1 WGGPPRAAGRPPRGR
16 PPPPPPPAPDLW
28 GLFIEDLNDA
38 LDGGLNAELIRNGD
52 FEFNEADREGW
63 NALTGWETVGEVEVR
78 REDPVHANNAHH
90 VRAVGPAVLVNE
102 GWDGIGLAADA
113 RFRFSCFARAQ
124 GDPVELAV
132 EIGDGSA
139 RAAFTVRQGDWQ
151 RVDLDLTAVRDERGE
166 LSIAVPADAVV
177 DLDCVSLRPLGS
189 DGEPLTFRLDL
200 LAALQELRPSFIRFP
215 GGCLAH
221 GLGLENMY
229 HWKRT
234 IGPRHEREQIRNL
247 WGYHQ
252 SRQIGYVEYFELC
265 EATGATPIPIVAAGV
280 CCQNTPGG
288 GAPIPESEMDAYVQD
303 VLDLVEFANGGTD
316 TAWGAKRAAL
326 GHPEPFGLRYL
337 GIGNE
342 DEITDAF
349 RDRYARIEDAVVAA
363 HPEITVIGTTGPQP
377 FGPDYEAGWAYARER
392 GTPMVDEHG
401 YQVPRWFHQNIDR
414 YESYDPAEAKVYI
427 GEYAARSSTVRSAL
441 AEAAYMIGL
450 ERRPEVVKLASY
462 APLLARV
469 GHTQWVPDLIYF
481 TAEDV
486 LPSAS
491 YHVQQMFGA
500 ERGERVHSVELDGVQ
515 GEPVALPTAGTA
527 KLRSDHATVAF
538 TGLVLDGNPLPDAV
552 TAPGGEGVLLGGI
565 DPRDAELEFTAVRR
579 DGEEGFTV
587 RLGPEAPQSFLE
599 VFAGGWQNKSTGVA
613 RSSDGI
619 SENDHGPIPWPGVRT
634 GEPVRMRIRL
644 EGPRVRVWVDGELR
658 HDYEQDLR
666 PEQRVVAGALSRGAL
681 SDGTGEYVV
690 RLVNATASART
701 AEVVLPGAPGPVR
714 ADVRL
719 LAGVSDPDAGRP
731 FEASP
736 VTPVDSY
743 LKGDSGFDLE
753 LPPWSFATAVVRPVG

>member
-1 WGGPPRAAGRPPRGR
+1 MGGAPPAARRPR
-16 PPPPPPPAPDLW
+16 PPPAAPDLW

-52 FEFNEADREGW
+52 FEFNEADRDGW
-63 NALTGWETVGEVEVR
+63 NALTGWEVVGEVEVR
-78 REDPVHANNAHH
+78 RADPVHGNNAHH
-90 VRAVGPAVLVNE
+90 LRAVGPAVLVNE
-102 GWDGIGLAADA
+102 GWDPIRVAAGERLRLA
-113 RFRFSCFARAQ
+113 CFARAQ
-124 GDPVELAV
+124 GEAARIEA
-132 EIGDGSA
+132 EIGDGLA
-139 RAAFTVRQGDWQ
+139 RAGFTVAPGDWQ
-151 RVDLDLTAVRDERGE
+151 RVEVDLAAAADGRGALRLAAPE
-166 LSIAVPADAVV
+166 GTVV
-177 DLDCVSLRPLGS
+177 DLDCVSLRPLGA
-189 DGEPLTFRLDL
+189 DGQPLTFRQDL

-252 SRQIGYVEYFELC
+252 SRQIGYLEYFELC
-265 EATGATPIPIVAAGV
+265 LATGATPIPIVAAGV

-288 GAPIPESEMDAYVQD
+288 GKPIPEPDMAEYLQD

-349 RDRYARIEDAVVAA
+349 RDRYARIEDAVRAA
-363 HPEITVIGTTGPQP
+363 HPEVMVIGTTGPQP

-414 YESYDPAEAKVYI
+414 YEAYDPAGAKVYI

-450 ERRPEVVKLASY
+450 ERRPEVVRLASY

-481 TAEDV
+481 NGDEV

-491 YHVQQMFGA
+491 YHVQRMFGA
-500 ERGERVHSVELDGVQ
+500 ERGERVHAVELEGVQ
-515 GEPVALPTAGTA
+515 GEPVGLPDAGTVM
-527 KLRSDHATVAF
+527 LRSDHATVAF

-552 TAPGGEGVLLGGI
+552 TASGGEGVLLGGI
-565 DPRDAELEFTAVRR
+565 DPRDAELEFSAVRR

-599 VFAGGWQNKSTGVA
+599 VHIGGWQNKSTTVT
-613 RSSDGI
+613 RSDDGI
-619 SENDHGPIPWPGVRT
+619 GECDHGPIPWPGVRT

-666 PEQRVVAGALSRGAL
+666 PEQRVVAGALSREG
-681 SDGTGEYVV
+681 GEYVV
-690 RLVNATASART
+690 RVVNATAAART

-714 ADVRL
+714 ADLRL
-719 LAGVSDPDAGRP
+719 LAGASDPDVGRP

-736 VTPVDSY
+736 VTPVDSH